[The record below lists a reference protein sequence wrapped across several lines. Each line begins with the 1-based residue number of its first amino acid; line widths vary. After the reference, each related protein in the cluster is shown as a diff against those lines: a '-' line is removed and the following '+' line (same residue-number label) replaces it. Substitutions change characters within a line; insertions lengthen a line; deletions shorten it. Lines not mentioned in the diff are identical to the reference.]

1 MSQRQA
7 NHPEGYEAPVHL
19 SLVEPVLVAGL
30 PRTVGFIYWTI
41 AAALT
46 IGMHQL
52 WILPVAMLGH
62 WGLARLTRFDP
73 HFMAVVRAGL
83 RHTKDK
89 LP

>member
-1 MSQRQA
+1 MRR
-7 NHPEGYEAPVHL
+7 PEGYEAPVHL

-30 PRTVGFIYWTI
+30 PRTVAFIYWTI
-41 AAALT
+41 AAALI

-52 WILPVAMLGH
+52 WILPLAMLGH
-62 WGLARLTRFDP
+62 YGLTRLTRFDP
-73 HFMAVVRAGL
+73 HFMVVIRAAL